1 MARDNGM
8 SLEKARKIIDVDRLI
23 LIGLLSLLIDKD
35 ILGESDLVSLR
46 NRCGKILKGMQ
57 VADEPI
63 FQIHSEEV
71 ASELNHLLSSFRNK
85 R

>member
-1 MARDNGM
+1 MATDEGM
-8 SLEKARKIIDVDRLI
+8 SLEKARRIIGVDRLI
-23 LIGLLSLLIDKD
+23 LIGLLSLLIEKD
-35 ILGESDLVSLR
+35 IIGESDLVSLR
-46 NRCGKILKGMQ
+46 IRCEKILKGMQ
-57 VADEPI
+57 VANDPI